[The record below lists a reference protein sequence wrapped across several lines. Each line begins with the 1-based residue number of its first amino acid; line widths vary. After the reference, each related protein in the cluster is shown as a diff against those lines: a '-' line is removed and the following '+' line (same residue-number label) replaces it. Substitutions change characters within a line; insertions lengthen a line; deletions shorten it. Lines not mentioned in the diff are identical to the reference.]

1 MGVDI
6 NWGLLQTPDIGQSL
20 QAGYQQGRQLRQQ
33 QATENALAAFDPANP
48 ASALALVHAGNPQ
61 LGFAALGATQQFAQA
76 QREQEVR
83 QARQAVFAG
92 GGQSGTTTEAGG
104 LQINTAALQRY
115 AADDPEGAQQ
125 IASWAQKATETQ
137 RKQAIDQADTVASLA
152 PVLKGIPAEQRRAV
166 ALSYLPMLSPHGITS
181 DYINGADLS
190 DQSLDFMTA
199 QSLGVKGVLEQNRK
213 DADLAGDQRIAEA
226 RLANDTARTRAS
238 VANMGSEMVAR
249 QHADVRGAASDR
261 REQVRFNERP
271 ATPGHG
277 VAPAPVH
284 ARVINGRTF
293 VQTATGWAEQH

>member
-48 ASALALVHAGNPQ
+48 ASALALIHANPQ
-61 LGFAALGATQQFAQA
+61 AGFAALDASQKYARVQQEMASRNALADVFKPAGPASTTNALTPGATAPA
-76 QREQEVR
+76 
-83 QARQAVFAG
+83 APATPA
-92 GGQSGTTTEAGG
+92 AGG
-104 LQINTAALQRY
+104 LTINQEALNRY
-115 AADDPEGAQQ
+115 ASLDPQGA
-125 IASWAQKATETQ
+125 IRITEFAQKATAAQ
-137 RKQAIDQADTVASLA
+137 RKQAVDQADTVASLA

-226 RLANDTARTRAS
+226 RLANDTRRTNAS

-249 QHADVRGAASDR
+249 QHADVRGAHADARAAKSASGGGSYRNLSDDDLLLKL
-261 REQVRFNERP
+261 
-271 ATPGHG
+271 GH
-277 VAPAPVH
+277 
-284 ARVINGRTF
+284 
-293 VQTATGWAEQH
+293 